1 MKFRTT
7 CPHCESV
14 LRLTAEQLEAAQGWA
29 QCGVCATAFNMRP
42 SLAMENGDPLPL
54 EPAPPPAAD
63 ENHDTPSPDAG
74 VESGPDPDPQPELA
88 APDAASQPVTAPPE
102 PPAASPLAGIENRAA
117 SPDLPSIIL
126 IDPDAEVPDDY
137 GPVPVFQATSN
148 VEGGT
153 NEDSAAS
160 VYGPAYIPP
169 PAASK
174 PAQPVVASDVPVQ
187 PQKTDARPQP
197 PASARSFGAL
207 WVMASLILLL
217 VLLLQLAY
225 FLRDSI
231 ASKLPATR
239 PWLETACATLGC
251 SLSLPKDASLIQ
263 IIGSDLQ
270 AEPAGPNHL
279 QLKLTLGNRAPYAQA
294 WPVIVLTLTD
304 QKDQP
309 QARRSFAP
317 SEYLSDQKLLASGI
331 PAQSE
336 HPLTLPLEVRNMPV
350 AGYRLEITY

>member
-29 QCGVCATAFNMRP
+29 QCGVCATAFDMRL
-42 SLAMENGDPLPL
+42 SLAAENGDPLPL
-54 EPAPPPAAD
+54 ESAPPPAAD
-63 ENHDTPSPDAG
+63 ETPEPPLSGAG
-74 VESGPDPDPQPELA
+74 VENGPEDAVQPDLTANP
-88 APDAASQPVTAPPE
+88 ASQPAVAPPDAPTAP
-102 PPAASPLAGIENRAA
+102 PLAGIENRAA

-126 IDPDAEVPDDY
+126 IDPDADVPDDY
-137 GPVPVFQATSN
+137 GPVPVFQATPH

-153 NEDSAAS
+153 NENNAAS
-160 VYGPAYIPP
+160 VYGPAYTPP

-174 PAQPVVASDVPVQ
+174 PAKQMVSADV
-187 PQKTDARPQP
+187 RPQQP
-197 PASARSFGAL
+197 IADGRSQSNPARSFRVF
-207 WVMASLILLL
+207 WTIASLILLL
-217 VLLLQLAY
+217 GLMLQLTY
-225 FLRDSI
+225 FLRDTL
-231 ASKLPATR
+231 ASKVPATR
-239 PWLETACATLGC
+239 PWLEAACATLGC
-251 SLSLPKDASLIQ
+251 SLSLPKDAALIQ

-270 AEPAGPNHL
+270 AESAGPGHL

-331 PAQSE
+331 PALSE
-336 HPLTLPLEVRNMPV
+336 HPLTLPLEVRNMPM